1 MKLVLYKNMSDSF
14 KDSFTK
20 FLNFFK
26 ELIQTKTSE
35 NLNQEKI
42 ATEVS
47 QAKMSNSE
55 NKNSYSDLL
64 EDSEYSRG
72 KSM

>member
-1 MKLVLYKNMSDSF
+1 MSDSF
-14 KDSFTK
+14 KDSFK
-20 FLNFFK
+20 RFLNFFK

-47 QAKMSNSE
+47 EAKMSNSE

-64 EDSEYSRG
+64 EDSEYSAD